1 MRKLMALSLLLL
13 TLSACAL
20 FPNRDPVNITVVG
33 IEPLQSQDL
42 EVRFAVKLR
51 VQNPNETA
59 IDYNGVALDLDVN
72 GRPLASGV
80 SDQIRLHPT
89 FFRDGSDDTGER
101 FCVHCVTPD
110 PGPEPNPKPEQLA
123 LRATRQTGRWPVW
136 HDAFC
141 RPWHLG
147 PAKHCHLVN
156 AMQPTLYTE
165 RLILRPLTL
174 DDAEATQQQFPR
186 WEVVRYLNAVV
197 PWPYPADGARSY
209 LEHVAL
215 PAMARGKEWHWS
227 IRLKS
232 APEVLIGNV
241 CLSDT
246 VDDNRGF
253 WLGPQWQGLGLMT
266 EASAAVT
273 DYWFGVLE
281 RPVLRV
287 PKAAPNLGSRRISER
302 EGMRLIRTDEGQFV
316 EGTFP
321 RDIWEMTREEWLELK
336 SPSR

>member
-1 MRKLMALSLLLL
+1 
-13 TLSACAL
+13 
-20 FPNRDPVNITVVG
+20 
-33 IEPLQSQDL
+33 
-42 EVRFAVKLR
+42 
-51 VQNPNETA
+51 
-59 IDYNGVALDLDVN
+59 
-72 GRPLASGV
+72 
-80 SDQIRLHPT
+80 
-89 FFRDGSDDTGER
+89 
-101 FCVHCVTPD
+101 
-110 PGPEPNPKPEQLA
+110 
-123 LRATRQTGRWPVW
+123 
-136 HDAFC
+136 
-141 RPWHLG
+141 
-147 PAKHCHLVN
+147 
-156 AMQPTLYTE
+156 MQPTLYTE

-174 DDAEATQQQFPR
+174 EDAEATQQQFAH

-215 PAMARGKEWHWS
+215 PAMARGEEWHWS

-232 APEVLIGNV
+232 APEMLIGNV

-253 WLGPQWQGLGLMT
+253 WLAPQWQGLGLMS
-266 EASAAVT
+266 EASAMVT
-273 DYWFGVLE
+273 DFWFGVLE

-321 RDIWEMTREEWLELK
+321 RDIWEMTRAEWLRTK
-336 SPSR
+336 SPSQ

>member
-1 MRKLMALSLLLL
+1 
-13 TLSACAL
+13 
-20 FPNRDPVNITVVG
+20 
-33 IEPLQSQDL
+33 
-42 EVRFAVKLR
+42 
-51 VQNPNETA
+51 
-59 IDYNGVALDLDVN
+59 
-72 GRPLASGV
+72 
-80 SDQIRLHPT
+80 
-89 FFRDGSDDTGER
+89 
-101 FCVHCVTPD
+101 
-110 PGPEPNPKPEQLA
+110 
-123 LRATRQTGRWPVW
+123 
-136 HDAFC
+136 
-141 RPWHLG
+141 
-147 PAKHCHLVN
+147 VN
-156 AMQPTLYTE
+156 AIQPTLYTE

-174 DDAEATQQQFPR
+174 DDAEATQQQFPH

-215 PAMARGKEWHWS
+215 PAMARGEEWHWS

-302 EGMRLIRTDEGQFV
+302 EGMRLVRTDEGEFV

-321 RDIWEMTREEWLELK
+321 RDIWEMTREEWLKSK
-336 SPSR
+336 SPKP